1 MDYGLKSNIY
11 HFIAKAPNNKVILY
25 HQGHGGDFYKSKE
38 QIRAFLDSGYSV
50 IGFCMPLLGLNNKP
64 TIQLPRQGKLKLTFH
79 DHMKFLSP
87 VNGHSVKYFIEPVA
101 IVLNYL
107 KKNYDYSSIS
117 MVGLSGG
124 GWTTTLAAAIDT
136 RIDKSFPVAGSYPI
150 YLRSNSS
157 RDWGRGDYEQ
167 TVPEIY
173 NTVNYLELYILGS
186 HGANRK
192 QLQIINQYDSCCF
205 AGTKWETYKDDETK
219 LNPYFQLTRGS
230 LRNGNRRYLSLA

>member
-1 MDYGLKSNIY
+1 
-11 HFIAKAPNNKVILY
+11 
-25 HQGHGGDFYKSKE
+25 
-38 QIRAFLDSGYSV
+38 
-50 IGFCMPLLGLNNKP
+50 
-64 TIQLPRQGKLKLTFH
+64 
-79 DHMKFLSP
+79 
-87 VNGHSVKYFIEPVA
+87 
-101 IVLNYL
+101 
-107 KKNYDYSSIS
+107 

-136 RIDKSFPVAGSYPI
+136 RIDKSFRVAGSYPI

-173 NTVNYLELYILGS
+173 NTANYLELYILGS

-205 AGTKWETYKDDETK
+205 AGTKWETYKDIVRKVVRELKAGEFDLFMDTTHMEHVVSDAAIS
-219 LNPYFQLTRGS
+219 RI
-230 LRNGNRRYLSLA
+230 LAELENSTI